1 MGLLT
6 VIVCLAALHQAVGEK
21 PALGFSALSR
31 FNVDNQKVIVD
42 KHNDLRR
49 AVNPTARNMLKMVWN
64 PEAANNAQRWA
75 DQCKMS
81 ISPSNE
87 RVVNGVFCGENI
99 LQATYPQSWSDA
111 IQTWYNQVSNF
122 KYGTG
127 AIKDNAPI
135 GGYTQV
141 VWYHSYQ
148 IGCAVAYCPQNKWQ
162 YFYVC
167 QYCPAGNNA
176 ANLSKPYKQGPACGD
191 CPNACD
197 RGLCTNPCKYMDKYT
212 NCGTLK
218 ELFGCSHSM
227 VKENCPASC
236 KCTTEIK

>member
-1 MGLLT
+1 LFQSREVFGPQHLVQPSLET
-6 VIVCLAALHQAVGEK
+6 EK

-31 FNVDNQKVIVD
+31 FNVDSQKVIVD

-64 PEAANNAQRWA
+64 LDAANNAQRWA

-81 ISPSNE
+81 ISPRNE

-111 IQTWYNQVSNF
+111 IQTWYNQVANF

-127 AIKDNAPI
+127 AVKDNAPI
-135 GGYTQV
+135 GSYTQV

-197 RGLCTNPCKYMDKYT
+197 RGLCSKLMVFCSFQIFPEEINTNLCI
-212 NCGTLK
+212 CIGALQ
-218 ELFGCSHSM
+218 
-227 VKENCPASC
+227 AAI
-236 KCTTEIK
+236 KCEQKCVYG